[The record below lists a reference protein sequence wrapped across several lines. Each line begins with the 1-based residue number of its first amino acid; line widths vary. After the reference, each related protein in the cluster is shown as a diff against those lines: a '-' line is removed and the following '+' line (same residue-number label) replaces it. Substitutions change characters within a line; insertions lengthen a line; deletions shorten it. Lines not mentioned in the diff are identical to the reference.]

1 MEKILLKV
9 LGLSYSQSQT
19 GAYALVLE
27 EVQGKR
33 RIPILISGF
42 EAQAIAVELEKINM
56 GRPLT
61 HDLFKSFALG
71 FNITIKQAV
80 IHKLEEG
87 IFYAKLICSDGN
99 KTIELDSRTSDAVA
113 IALRFKCPIFTYENI
128 LSSSG
133 LSNEAD
139 TDNESKE
146 SEKQDFGLDDNDYGT
161 TIIETVQEEE
171 MPIEELQKLL
181 DKAIEEE
188 DYERASELR
197 DYIESKK
204 GNK

>member
-42 EAQAIAVELEKINM
+42 EAQAIAVELESINM

-139 TDNESKE
+139 ADNESKE
-146 SEKQDFGLDDNDYGT
+146 AKDNDFGLDDDFET
-161 TIIETVQEEE
+161 SIIESVQEVE